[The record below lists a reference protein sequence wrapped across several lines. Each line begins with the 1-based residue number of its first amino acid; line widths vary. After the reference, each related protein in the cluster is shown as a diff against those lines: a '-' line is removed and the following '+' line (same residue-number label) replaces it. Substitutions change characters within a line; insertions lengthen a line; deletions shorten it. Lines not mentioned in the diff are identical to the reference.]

1 MELTAKV
8 CGGFS
13 LVIVLLLLG
22 ALALSSAHTLRSAS
36 SSAKIAHSFHMQ
48 GLALQS
54 AQTALRFCEQQ
65 LLQPE
70 LQRLAQ
76 LLDAALPAGTAA
88 APVWQQAARWRSAEL
103 LSPPAAWL
111 VAGVLPVCLVEKQP
125 VGAGLV
131 HVVTARGFSPDWRG
145 DAEAATL
152 GGSAVW
158 LQSIVLIDAGQVRD
172 RVQRRLL
179 QAPVR

>member
-1 MELTAKV
+1 MALSAKA

-36 SSAKIAHSFHMQ
+36 SNAKIAHSFHMQ

-65 LLQPE
+65 LMQPE
-70 LQRLAQ
+70 AQRLAQ
-76 LLDAALPAGTAA
+76 LLDAALPVGTAA
-88 APVWQQAARWRSAEL
+88 APVWLQAARWRSAEL
-103 LSPPAAWL
+103 LSPPATWL
-111 VAGVLPVCLVEKQP
+111 ASGLLPVCLVEKQL
-125 VGAGLV
+125 VNQGHV

-179 QAPVR
+179 LAPVR